1 MQRSYLLG
9 VAVCALMTAPA
20 LAQDFKQ
27 GAPQQLP
34 TQTPTVDAPPPP
46 TAADDPTPVSESLR
60 GLIFVPG
67 SKFLAGYKPKL
78 SEGVQVVRLAPG
90 EEGVDLDVIDNKD
103 FRELAQ
109 DIIGKPVSLGDLER
123 FARDVIDYYRDHGHP
138 LVDVRIPA
146 AQLDPRKTGVVIVTV
161 SEFRVGKVD
170 VRGVQLIDGRP
181 TLTPS
186 PRYFNPDN
194 IREGLRVE
202 KGSRIVQ
209 DRIVEDLN
217 FLSSNPFRRVDLIYR
232 KADEVGYTDL
242 TLRVAE
248 RKPLRV
254 YAGYENT
261 GTPATQR
268 DRFSVGVN
276 WGNVFG
282 LDQQFSYQFTASQN
296 FFGNR
301 AGNPDPSFISH
312 SFTYLAPLN
321 TSLGYHDS
329 LLVFGTYQRAA
340 PRGVVLAPGLTLN
353 QVGKNY
359 QLSARYVVQL
369 PGNEESKQQISL
381 GYDYKE
387 TNNNL
392 LFGGTTISSPTD
404 IHQGVI
410 EYSGERNWRVGG
422 LEGRSE
428 AAQNSGTRIALRV
441 GDTLVFS
448 PGGLGF
454 RNTTTS
460 FKAGSG
466 STFVKS
472 QYAYNRLTV
481 SPSVVWENGIEARA
495 RAMWQIASGNL
506 LPTEQLSAA
515 GPSFVRGYDPSAI
528 IGTNGVLLSAEML
541 APPITLP
548 PRGKYASRAQLGAFF
563 DFGVV
568 SDPDRIVTALDHIT
582 TESAGLTA
590 TYGFGN
596 FVSARLDYGW
606 QLKKLPGAASRGE
619 LGYVSITVGF

>member
-1 MQRSYLLG
+1 M
-9 VAVCALMTAPA
+9 VIAPA
-20 LAQDFKQ
+20 SAQDFKQ

-34 TQTPTVDAPPPP
+34 TQSPTVDTPPPV
-46 TAADDPTPVSESLR
+46 AVADDPTPVSESLR

-67 SKFLAGYKPKL
+67 SKFLGGFKPKL
-78 SEGVQVVRLAPG
+78 GEGVQIVRLAPG
-90 EEGVDLDVIDNKD
+90 EDGVDLDVIDNKE
-103 FRELAQ
+103 FRALA
-109 DIIGKPVSLGDLER
+109 DEILGKPVSLGDLER
-123 FARDVIDYYRDHGHP
+123 FARDVIDYYRDRGHP

-146 AQLDPRKTGVVIVTV
+146 AQLDPRKTGVVVVTV

-186 PRYFNPDN
+186 PKYFSPDN

-209 DRIVEDLN
+209 QRIIEDLN

-248 RKPLRV
+248 RRPLRV

-268 DRFSVGVN
+268 DRFSAGVN

-282 LDQQFSYQFTASQN
+282 LDHQFSYQFTASQN
-296 FFGNR
+296 YFGNR

-321 TSLGYHDS
+321 TSIGLHDS

-340 PRGVVLAPGLTLN
+340 PVLAPSIG
-353 QVGKNY
+353 QIGKNY
-359 QLSARYVVQL
+359 QFSARYIAQL
-369 PGNEESKQQISL
+369 PSGEDSKQQISL
-381 GYDYKE
+381 GYDFKE

-392 LFGGTTISSPTD
+392 LFGGTSVSSSVTD
-404 IHQGVI
+404 IHQGVV
-410 EYSGERNWRVGG
+410 EFSGERSWRVGG
-422 LEGRSE
+422 IEGRSE
-428 AAQNSGTRIALRV
+428 AAQNSGTHISLRV

-448 PGGLGF
+448 PGGLGN
-454 RNTTTS
+454 RNTTAS
-460 FKAGSG
+460 FQAGTASP
-466 STFVKS
+466 FVKS
-472 QYAYNRLTV
+472 SYAYNRLTV
-481 SPSVVWENGIEARA
+481 APSVVWENGIEARA
-495 RAMWQIASGNL
+495 RAMWQIATGNL

-515 GPSFVRGYDPSAI
+515 GPSYVRGYDPSAV
-528 IGTNGVLLSAEML
+528 IGSNGLLLSAELL
-541 APPITLP
+541 APPIILP
-548 PRGKYASRAQLGAFF
+548 PRGKFESRAQLGAFY

-568 SDPDRIVTALDHIT
+568 SDPDRIVTALDHVT
-582 TESAGLTA
+582 TQSAGLTA
-590 TYGFGN
+590 TYGIGN
-596 FVSARLDYGW
+596 YVSARLDYGW
-606 QLKKLPGAASRGE
+606 QLKRLPGATSRGE
-619 LGYVSITVGF
+619 LGYISITLGF